1 MSQRHR
7 TGPVARARSR
17 FFRDLDAVVV
27 PGAAAAEALLE
38 LGVEAHRIYEG
49 FNAVDVDRFAA
60 VAQVA
65 PSGGGHRYLYVGQ
78 LIDRK
83 NVDGLLRAFAMCARA
98 EDTLTIVGAGERLH
112 YLQELAESLS
122 ASDAIRFVGEV
133 SYEALP
139 TVLSAHHTL
148 VLPSR
153 EEVWGLVVN
162 EALAAG
168 RHVVVSERAGV
179 QRSVESMPGTFSC
192 AVDVCSI
199 AGALV
204 ASRAAWRGPI
214 APHPMLANSPQK
226 FASIFLE
233 ALSIQR

>member
-1 MSQRHR
+1 M
-7 TGPVARARSR
+7 
-17 FFRDLDAVVV
+17 
-27 PGAAAAEALLE
+27 AAADALLE
-38 LGVEAHRIYEG
+38 LGVEARRIHEG

-65 PSGGGHRYLYVGQ
+65 PTGGGHRYLYVGQ
-78 LIDRK
+78 LIERK
-83 NVDGLLRAFAMCARA
+83 NVDGLLRAFAICARA
-98 EDTLTIVGAGERLH
+98 EDTLTIVGAGERLNH
-112 YLQELAESLS
+112 LKELAKSLS
-122 ASDAIRFVGEV
+122 TSDAIQFVGEV
-133 SYEALP
+133 SYDALP

-148 VLPSR
+148 VLPST

-192 AVDVCSI
+192 AVGVRSI
-199 AGALV
+199 ADSLV

-214 APHPMLANSPQK
+214 APHPMLGNSPQK
-226 FASIFLE
+226 FASIFLD
-233 ALSIQR
+233 ALGFQR